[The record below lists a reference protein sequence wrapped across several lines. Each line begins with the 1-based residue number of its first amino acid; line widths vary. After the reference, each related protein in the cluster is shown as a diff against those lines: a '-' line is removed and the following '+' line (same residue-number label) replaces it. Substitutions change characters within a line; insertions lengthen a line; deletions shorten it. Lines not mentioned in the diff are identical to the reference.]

1 MMLLFPFSDI
11 YKEKIGNQELIGLKT
26 LDKKFQARL
35 INSRVATREST
46 IGPLT
51 KLFFLLQINWMEK
64 EEWFQFL
71 NRRSESKVAGD
82 KIAICNDKAWD
93 LSYRDLC

>member
-51 KLFFLLQINWMEK
+51 KLFFYYK
-64 EEWFQFL
+64 
-71 NRRSESKVAGD
+71 
-82 KIAICNDKAWD
+82 
-93 LSYRDLC
+93 